1 MATSDNY
8 HTLLP
13 MYQTA
18 YRELDFGDWAKRVW
32 DAYKKE
38 MDKENEMT
46 IEQKTK
52 KTLSPEH
59 LAKLKEGRRLAREK
73 KQLTSLKEIE
83 VSQSLK
89 PMATPNIEAIAE
101 QSENDDRSAKGYWL
115 GEDGVFYS
123 KDLTEECKKQI
134 PLPSSAITRKEA
146 FEYMLQHYKTGDFST
161 DYATARMIFD
171 YLSKD

>member
-1 MATSDNY
+1 MARANLDDDG
-8 HTLLP
+8 LDPFERRWIPVLKK
-13 MYQTA
+13 
-18 YRELDFGDWAKRVW
+18 YRENLNKR
-32 DAYKKE
+32 
-38 MDKENEMT
+38 NEMT

-52 KTLSPEH
+52 KTLSLEH

-73 KQLTSLKEIE
+73 KQLTSLREIE
-83 VSQSLK
+83 VLQLLK
-89 PMATPNIEAIAE
+89 PMATPNIEAITG
-101 QSENDDRSAKGYWL
+101 QPENDDRSTKGYWL

>member
-1 MATSDNY
+1 
-8 HTLLP
+8 
-13 MYQTA
+13 
-18 YRELDFGDWAKRVW
+18 
-32 DAYKKE
+32 
-38 MDKENEMT
+38 MT

-73 KQLTSLKEIE
+73 KQLTSLQEIKISE
-83 VSQSLK
+83 LSK
-89 PMATPNIEAIAE
+89 PMATPNIETITGR
-101 QSENDDRSAKGYWL
+101 SENDDRSAKGYWL

-123 KDLTEECKKQI
+123 KDLTEEYKKQI
-134 PLPSSAITRKEA
+134 PMPSSTITKKEA